1 MTFATAGNFGSNDA
15 TISNSDDSHLQIAER
30 ITFPDF
36 TGRDAPGKTGTDA
49 KPALV
54 SNIGLFVSGRGQ
66 GTFPDGNPY
75 AFLTTARLSM
85 WTSTGTNRVSSDA
98 FSLPLST
105 TPTLQTRAIA
115 DRAVFAGIQY
125 WVGFTKETIGP
136 TSTYYFSGTNA
147 PPGSPFGIGPTSSN
161 TQPNFVGN
169 FGSLFAG
176 SLLWRLGYDVLPTA
190 PASVSGISSG
200 SSIILSWS
208 APTSDGGRA
217 VSGYRIQRST
227 DGVNFTNLV
236 SNTLSTETSYT
247 DSGIT
252 SGTSYTYRVAAIN
265 AVAIAHGSD
274 YSGPYATTSE
284 IVVSGA
290 KLWNGTT
297 FIDGTTKAWDGT
309 EFVST
314 TTRVWNGSSWLT
326 AK

>member
-1 MTFATAGNFGSNDA
+1 MTFTTAGNFGSNDF
-15 TISNSDDSHLQIAER
+15 TISNSNNSHLQIAER

-36 TGRDAPGKTGTDA
+36 TGRDAPGKTGTAA

-54 SNIGLFVSGRGQ
+54 SNIGLFVSGRGE
-66 GTFPDGNPY
+66 GTQLDGNPF
-75 AFLTTARLSM
+75 AFLLTARLSM
-85 WTSTGTNRVSSDA
+85 WTSTGTNRTSSDI
-98 FSLPLST
+98 FTLPLSA
-105 TPTLQTRAIA
+105 TPTLQTRTIS
-115 DRAVFAGIQY
+115 DRPVFAGTEY
-125 WVGFTKETIGP
+125 WVGFTKEMFNP

-200 SSIILSWS
+200 SNINLSWS

-227 DGVNFTNLV
+227 DGVNFTDLV
-236 SNTLSTETSYT
+236 SNTLSTTTSYT
-247 DSGIT
+247 DSGIIL
-252 SGTSYTYRVAAIN
+252 GTSYTYRVAAIN

-274 YSGPYATTSE
+274 YSGPYATTTA
-284 IVVSGA
+284 IVASGA
-290 KLWNGTT
+290 KLWNGTA
-297 FIDGTTKAWDGT
+297 FVNGNTKTWNGT
-309 EFVST
+309 EFVAT
-314 TTRVWNGSSWLT
+314 ETRVWNGSSWIN